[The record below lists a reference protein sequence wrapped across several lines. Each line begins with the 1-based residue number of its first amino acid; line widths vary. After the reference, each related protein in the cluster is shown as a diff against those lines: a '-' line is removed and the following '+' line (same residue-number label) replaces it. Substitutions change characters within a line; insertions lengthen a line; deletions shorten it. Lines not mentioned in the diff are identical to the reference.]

1 MFILLKIIIGFILTY
16 LAIFGITVVVTKVVD
31 NWRINKDKI
40 DYIPKNVQQKS
51 IDKSVK
57 NEDKSQNLKWND
69 ILGVW
74 EE

>member
-1 MFILLKIIIGFILTY
+1 MFVLLKVIIGFILTY
-16 LAIFGITVVVTKVVD
+16 LTIFGITVVVTKVVD

-51 IDKSVK
+51 IDKTVT
-57 NEDKSQNLKWND
+57 NENRPQNLKWND

>member
-1 MFILLKIIIGFILTY
+1 MFLLFKVIIGFILTY
-16 LAIFGITVVVTKVVD
+16 LTIFIITVVVTKVVD

-40 DYIPKNVQQKS
+40 DYIPKSVQQKS
-51 IDKSVK
+51 INKPVK
-57 NEDKSQNLKWND
+57 NEGKPQNLKWNN

>member
-16 LAIFGITVVVTKVVD
+16 LAIFGITVIITKTVD
-31 NWRINKDKI
+31 NWRINKNKT
-40 DYIPKNVQQKS
+40 DYIPKGSQRKTVNKTVTS
-51 IDKSVK
+51 
-57 NEDKSQNLKWND
+57 EDKPQNLKWND

>member
-1 MFILLKIIIGFILTY
+1 MFLLFKVTIGFILTY
-16 LAIFGITVVVTKVVD
+16 LIIFIITVVVTKVVD

-40 DYIPKNVQQKS
+40 DYIPKSVQQKS
-51 IDKSVK
+51 INDAVKTKSK
-57 NEDKSQNLKWND
+57 PQNLKWNS

>member
-16 LAIFGITVVVTKVVD
+16 LAIFGITVIITKIVD

-40 DYIPKNVQQKS
+40 DYIPRGTLPKPT
-51 IDKSVK
+51 
-57 NEDKSQNLKWND
+57 NEDIKTKSKPQNLRWNNT
-69 ILGVW
+69 LGVW